1 MFEITE
7 AAAEQVRN
15 AAEQGGTEGMALRM
29 AARMKEDGSIDYLM
43 GFDEPREEDVR
54 VVCSGI
60 EVVMEPQYVPLLDEA
75 VMDYAQLDDGELRFI
90 FLNPHDAN
98 YMPAAKTRSK

>member
-7 AAAEQVRN
+7 NAAEQVRN

-29 AARMKEDGSIDYLM
+29 AARMKEDGGIDYLM
-43 GFDEPREEDVR
+43 GFDEAKDDDLR
-54 VVCSGI
+54 VVSNGI
-60 EVVMEPQYVPLLDEA
+60 EVVMEPQYATLLDEA

-90 FLNPHDAN
+90 FINPHDAN
-98 YMPAAKTRSK
+98 YVPAPKSRSK

>member
-7 AAAEQVRN
+7 NAAEQVRH

-43 GFDEPREEDVR
+43 GFDETKEDDIQYMTN
-54 VVCSGI
+54 GI
-60 EVVMEPQYVPLLDEA
+60 EVLIAPQHAALLDDT

-90 FLNPHDAN
+90 FLNPNDAN
-98 YMPAAKTRSK
+98 YQPVSPKRSK

>member
-43 GFDEPREEDVR
+43 GFDEAKAEDIR
-54 VVCSGI
+54 VVSNGI
-60 EVVMEPQYVPLLDEA
+60 EVVMEPQYAPLLDET

-90 FLNPHDAN
+90 FLNPNDAN
-98 YMPAAKTRSK
+98 YVPAAKTRSR

>member
-7 AAAEQVRN
+7 NAAEQVRN

-29 AARMKEDGSIDYLM
+29 AARMKEDGTIDYLM
-43 GFDEPREEDVR
+43 GFDEAREDDIR
-54 VVCSGI
+54 VVSNGI
-60 EVVMEPQYVPLLDEA
+60 EVVMEPQYTTLLDEA

-90 FLNPHDAN
+90 FINPQDAN
-98 YMPAAKTRSK
+98 YEPAPKSRSK